1 MKKVLKVNELD
12 CAVCAG
18 KIEDGVKALDHVS
31 SCSVNFITQKLIL
44 DVEDEHY
51 KDTFKEIKK
60 ICKKVN
66 SDLSVE
72 E

>member
-1 MKKVLKVNELD
+1 MKKILKVNDLV

-44 DVEDEHY
+44 DVEDEY
-51 KDTFKEIKK
+51 YNDTLKDIRK

-66 SDLSVE
+66 SDLSIE